1 MIQLFQRIESLKRLF
16 DTKNNMYKGQKNNDS
31 SQKINENHVLSPSF
45 LNKSDEKRGKKIHVN
60 PKSERILQN
69 LQSYLKEIEEPQTS
83 RKTLSKY
90 SPKVHNQREDLK
102 MKVLVVDKYKLD
114 DDYLFSPRR
123 KKKIEVTKTL
133 ICEEQLN
140 PWKSQYPLEQ
150 EQAQFVLD

>member
-1 MIQLFQRIESLKRLF
+1 M
-16 DTKNNMYKGQKNNDS
+16 
-31 SQKINENHVLSPSF
+31 
-45 LNKSDEKRGKKIHVN
+45 NKSDEKRGKKIHVN
-60 PKSERILQN
+60 PKSERMLQN

-133 ICEEQLN
+133 ICEE
-140 PWKSQYPLEQ
+140 
-150 EQAQFVLD
+150 